1 MENNNVV
8 CVFPSRDSWG
18 RIYAK
23 YRGQIVSRLSSWYS
37 LADREDA
44 VENAFD
50 KLMNKK
56 DPESYGDR
64 MPASPEDWAKVLY
77 WHARS
82 FLSHMK
88 EHSEIHAKYVERI
101 SKELEGSFA
110 CVDYGA
116 FLDAAVDSRALASA
130 LDAFR
135 KDLDISRRNFEVY
148 VGVVMDKIPAKD
160 LAKKFKISENNVHAI
175 KFRVGKLLAKYG
187 KSYFRAALK
196 KAA

>member
-1 MENNNVV
+1 MVKNNVV

-23 YRGQIVSRLSSWYS
+23 YRSQIVSRLSSWYS

-64 MPASPEDWAKVLY
+64 MPASSEDWAKVLY

-88 EHSEIHAKYVERI
+88 EHSEIHAKYVEKI

-110 CVDYGA
+110 CANQGA
-116 FLDAAVDSRALASA
+116 FMDAAVYSHALASA
-130 LDAFR
+130 LDSFR
-135 KDLDISRRNFEVY
+135 KDQDISRRNLEVY